1 MTKTK
6 VKNLETSLTITDP
19 RSKDMILS
27 HRIIELE
34 NENNKLKQVVSL
46 YEEEEKQRQRVVPT
60 EEIICIEEIDT
71 LRNKQ
76 KEQGLELNDVKML
89 DILIRNL
96 YALRG
101 TKLQQNNKNSKN
113 INEVDELLKI
123 VEADYEPK

>member
-34 NENNKLKQVVSL
+34 NENNKLKQVVAL

-60 EEIICIEEIDT
+60 EEVICIEEIDT